1 MRDLLLLG
9 ASGLAR
15 EATAALSGH
24 RVVGVLDDDQ
34 ALRGHRVGGVLIL
47 GGLNHAADL
56 DTDLLICV
64 GSGAARQSIA
74 ERLEAIGVGAE
85 RFATLVHPSVDV
97 PNGCRIGPGSLLLAG
112 VVLTADVTIGRHVV
126 VMPNCT
132 LTHDDVIDDY
142 ATLAAGVSLG
152 GGVHVGQASYLGMNS
167 AVRQHVTIGGGA
179 MVGMGAAVLND
190 VPAGQTWVGVPA
202 AEMMERVSG

>member
-15 EATAALSGH
+15 EAATALSGH

-47 GGLNHAADL
+47 GGLDHAADL
-56 DTDLLICV
+56 DTELLICV
-64 GSGAARQSIA
+64 GTGAARQAIA
-74 ERLEAIGVGAE
+74 ERLEAIGVGIE
-85 RFATLVHPSVDV
+85 RYATVIHPSVDV
-97 PNGCRIGPGSLLLAG
+97 PAGCRIGRGSLLLAG

-152 GGVHVGQASYLGMNS
+152 GGVHVGKASYLGMNS
-167 AVRQHVTIGGGA
+167 AVRQHVAIGGGA
-179 MVGMGAAVLND
+179 IVGMSAAVVND
-190 VPAGQTWVGVPA
+190 VPPGQIWVGVPA
-202 AEMMERVSG
+202 APMMERVSG